1 MYFLGYIGY
10 IYDTDMDYI
19 PYTAIMLLEGC
30 FFMCQGNGC
39 FLLYKYMVT
48 KSRKMLNNRSFC
60 GFIGKVNSGK
70 EAYA

>member
-1 MYFLGYIGY
+1 
-10 IYDTDMDYI
+10 
-19 PYTAIMLLEGC
+19 
-30 FFMCQGNGC
+30 MCQGNDYEMFVDKTKMIFERIRKWMLNIS
-39 FLLYKYMVT
+39 FLLCKYMVT